1 MIPLVAVVSV
11 PEKRSHTL
19 RLWIPMFLL
28 WLLAVAVG
36 ILLLLPALIFCA
48 VCGVN
53 PFRLFV
59 VSWQLLR
66 ALKDTNLE
74 FAHRSASVSIC
85 IL

>member
-1 MIPLVAVVSV
+1 MIPLVTVVSV
-11 PEKRSHTL
+11 PHQRSHTF

-28 WLLAVAVG
+28 WLFAVPTG
-36 ILLLLPALIFCA
+36 ILLLPLALIFCA
-48 VCGVN
+48 VCRVN
-53 PFRLFV
+53 PFRLFA

>member
-1 MIPLVAVVSV
+1 
-11 PEKRSHTL
+11 
-19 RLWIPMFLL
+19 MFLL
-28 WLLAVAVG
+28 WLFAVPTG
-36 ILLLLPALIFCA
+36 ILLLPLALIFCA
-48 VCGVN
+48 VCRVN
-53 PFRLFV
+53 PFRLFA